1 MLRILKDCIFAGT
14 SVHAGEIY
22 PADQF
27 DKKCVQVIVGAGFAE
42 LCTPEPEEDVIAEE
56 PEDFTV
62 APVKTEPAVKK
73 TTRKKKK

>member
-1 MLRILKDCIFAGT
+1 MLRILKDCIIAGT

-62 APVKTEPAVKK
+62 EPVKTEPKK
-73 TTRKKKK
+73 TTRKKRK

>member
-42 LCTPEPEEDVIAEE
+42 LCTPEPEEDVIA
-56 PEDFTV
+56 
-62 APVKTEPAVKK
+62 
-73 TTRKKKK
+73 